1 MTYTSHLQLWF
12 ELGFGFLKAIL
23 SLIVGSHNVSHR
35 ATENEFGVAVQQQSC
50 YVTSPSLTI
59 PTCVYKCR
67 YVSHNF
73 PIVRSQRLVPLSS
86 RIRFIRI
93 G

>member
-50 YVTSPSLTI
+50 YVTSLRVFINADMFLIT
-59 PTCVYKCR
+59 
-67 YVSHNF
+67 
-73 PIVRSQRLVPLSS
+73 SQ
-86 RIRFIRI
+86 
-93 G
+93 